1 MWGVTEL
8 QAMSGQ
14 FEDARRTLAES
25 FALLPHGERTRYR
38 GSRLAWA
45 GRVEMWAG
53 NTLRVEEL
61 VREEGDLHRQEG
73 LLAYL
78 ASEQTLL
85 VDALVAQ
92 RRLEEANVLLEEL
105 VPYAAPDDL
114 DAHLRQARSRARLE
128 LARGDLA
135 AAEAAARAS
144 LEHLA
149 DAEAPDDVAE
159 TLLVLAQILLGAG
172 RAEEAVDAAQEALR
186 LSQERKHVVLE
197 QRAREFLSAPAGDPI
212 PA

>member
-1 MWGVTEL
+1 MWGVAEL
-8 QAMSGQ
+8 KAMSGL

-25 FALLPHGERTRYR
+25 FALLPHSERARYR
-38 GSRLAWA
+38 DSRLIWTS
-45 GRVEMWAG
+45 RVEAWAG

-61 VREEGDLHRQEG
+61 VREKGELDRQEG
-73 LLAYL
+73 LLGYL

-92 RRLEEANVLLEEL
+92 RRLDEASVLLEEL
-105 VPYAAPDDL
+105 VPYAAPDDI

-149 DAEAPDDVAE
+149 DAEAPDEEAE
-159 TLLVLAQILLGAG
+159 TLLVLAQILRAAG
-172 RAEEAVDAAQEALR
+172 RSEEAVGAAHEALR

-197 QRAREFLSAPAGDPI
+197 QRAREFLSAPTGDPV